1 MYFGV
6 LTKVF
11 TMVFVMQPSGK
22 RLYERT
28 IGAMNLN
35 SVNGRM
41 AINGRNDLKEPLLQP
56 PHGVA
61 VDNPPQIND
70 KGKKLRIVKFKIRE
84 IKCASCAASIESM
97 LVNLNGVV
105 SATVSPLEGQA
116 AVEYVPDLVMAKQ
129 IKETIED
136 AGFPVDD
143 FLEQEIA
150 VCRLRIK
157 GMACTSCS
165 ESVERALQ
173 MVDGVKKAV
182 VGLALEEAKV
192 HFDPNLTDTN
202 HIIEAIEDAG
212 FGADLISSGN
222 DANKAHLKLEGMNSE
237 EDVAFIQTFLESAL
251 GVNHV
256 EMDLSEKKVTV
267 SYDPDLTGP
276 RSLIQYINEAAN
288 GPNLYRAS
296 LYAPPKRRETE
307 QQHEIWMYRNQFL
320 VSCLFS
326 VPVFLFSMV
335 LPMLPTVG
343 FWLDYKIHNMLTI
356 GMLLRWIFCTP
367 VQFIVGRRFYLG
379 SYHALRLKSAN
390 MDVLVALGTNAAYFY
405 SVYIAIK
412 ALTSDTF
419 EGQDFFET
427 SAMLISFILLGKYL
441 EVVAKGKTSDAL
453 AKLTDLAPDTAHLLT
468 LDGEG
473 NVISEMNIST
483 QLIQRNDIIKILP
496 GEKVPVDGIV
506 IDGQSH
512 VNESMI
518 TGEAIPIS
526 KRPGDNVIGG
536 TMNENGC
543 LLVKATHVGSET
555 ALSQIVQLVEAAQ
568 LARAPVQKL
577 ADQISKFFVP
587 TVVVAAFVTWL
598 GWFIPGMAGLYPK
611 HWIPEVMD
619 EFELALQFG
628 ISVLVVACPCAL
640 GLATPTA
647 VMVATGKGASQ
658 GVLIKGGNALEKAHK
673 VKTVVFD
680 KTGTL
685 TVGKPKVVSAV
696 LFSHFSME
704 EFCDMAT
711 AAEANS
717 EHPIAKA
724 VVEHAKKLRQK
735 FGSHAEHVA
744 EAKDFEVHTGAGV
757 SGKVG
762 DKIVLVGNKRLMRA
776 YDVPAGPDV
785 EKYVSENEQLARTC
799 VLVAIDGKVAGAF
812 AVTDPVK
819 PEAQIV
825 VSFLHSMGISS
836 IMVTGDNWATAAA
849 IAKEVGIEKVFA
861 ETDPLGKA
869 DKIKELQLK
878 GMTVAMVGDG
888 INDSPALA
896 AADVGMAIG
905 AGTDVAIEAADIV
918 LIKSN
923 LEDVVTAI
931 DLSRK
936 TMYRIR
942 LNYVWAL
949 GYNVLGM
956 PIAAGILYPFTGIR
970 LPPWLAGACMAAS
983 SLSVVCSSL
992 LLQSYKKPLN
1002 LKDSQ
1007 AQV

>member
-1 MYFGV
+1 MH
-6 LTKVF
+6 
-11 TMVFVMQPSGK
+11 
-22 RLYERT
+22 
-28 IGAMNLN
+28 LN
-35 SVNGRM
+35 SVNGETE
-41 AINGRNDLKEPLLQP
+41 INRRDDLKEPLLQP
-56 PHGVA
+56 PNGVA
-61 VDNPPQIND
+61 IDIPEQIND
-70 KGKKLRIVKFKIRE
+70 KGKKHRTVKFKIRE
-84 IKCASCAASIESM
+84 VKCASCATSIESL
-97 LVNLNGVV
+97 LVNLNGVT

-116 AVEYVPDLVMAKQ
+116 AVEYVPDLVTAKQ
-129 IKETIED
+129 IKETIEG

-143 FLEQEIA
+143 FPEQEIA

-222 DANKAHLKLEGMNSE
+222 DVNKAHLKLEGMNSE
-237 EDVAFIQTFLESAL
+237 EDVTFIQTFLESAQ

-256 EMDLSEKKVTV
+256 EMDLAEQKVTV
-267 SYDPDLTGP
+267 SYDADFTGP
-276 RSLIQYINEAAN
+276 RSLIQYINAASN
-288 GPNLYRAS
+288 GPSIYRAS
-296 LYAPPKRRETE
+296 LFAPPKRRETE
-307 QQHEIWMYRNQFL
+307 QQHETRMYRNQFL
-320 VSCLFS
+320 LSCLFS

-335 LPMLPTVG
+335 LPMLPTFG
-343 FWLDYKIHNMLTI
+343 NWLNYKIHNMLTI

-367 VQFIVGRRFYLG
+367 VQFVIGRRFYWG
-379 SYHALRLKSAN
+379 AYHALRLKSAN

-473 NVISEMNIST
+473 NVISEMDIST
-483 QLIQRNDIIKILP
+483 QLIQRNDIIKIVP

-526 KRPGDNVIGG
+526 KRPGDKVIGG

-543 LLVKATHVGSET
+543 LLVKATHVGAET

-587 TVVVAAFVTWL
+587 TVVVAAFLTWL

-611 HWIPEVMD
+611 RWIPKVMD

-673 VKTVVFD
+673 VKIIVFD

-685 TVGKPKVVSAV
+685 TVGKPEVVSAE

-704 EFCDMAT
+704 EFCDMVT

-735 FGSHAEHVA
+735 FGSHTEHVA

-762 DKIVLVGNKRLMRA
+762 GNIVLVGNKRLMRD
-776 YDVPAGPDV
+776 YHVPVGSEV
-785 EKYVSENEQLARTC
+785 EKYISANEQLARTC
-799 VLVAIDGKVAGAF
+799 ILVAIDGKVAGAF

-819 PEAQIV
+819 PEAKIV
-825 VSFLHSMGISS
+825 VSFLQSMGISS
-836 IMVTGDNWATAAA
+836 IMVTGDNWATATA
-849 IAKEVGIEKVFA
+849 IAKEVGIAKVFA

-888 INDSPALA
+888 INDSPALV

-918 LIKSN
+918 LMKSN

-936 TMYRIR
+936 TMSRIR

-949 GYNVLGM
+949 GYNILGM
-956 PIAAGILYPFTGIR
+956 PIAAGILYPSTGIR

-992 LLQSYKKPLN
+992 LLQSYKKPLH

-1007 AQV
+1007 APV

>member
-1 MYFGV
+1 MTHGSSYGRGQSRGGRYGRRSNNRGRGHAHWNSTQDSSSFGSSRGSYWSQQQHNNHGSCGLLGAHPSQTYLPQWCPTCSTPQHSLSNCPHRYHGPESLTAPFAGMHVAQYPPPPDLTWYPDTGATHHMTSTDPSDSVPYSGNTLV
-6 LTKVF
+6 LLGNGASLPIINTGNIPVSLGSHTLSLNNVFHVLSLNKNLLSVARFTKDNSVIF
-11 TMVFVMQPSGK
+11 TFTPSGYIISDLTSGVPLFQGQCK
-22 RLYERT
+22 DGLYPFSQPQPCALATTASNIWHLRLGHPSSSVLRHLGSSSLGSDYSSSFPFCNDCATCNVQVQHRSSQLATLELHPLYASPTAAATEPLSSVSVPPPSAPVSPQLAQPGVDSALPEPDLAPPPAVTGLDCPAPVLPESSDVPSVSVLDQPAISPAPPVPIHPMTTRFRDGIRQPKVRTDGTVRYPLSEAHASKHLDSCFFVCLLRFLSRDHRQRLYERA
-28 IGAMNLN
+28 IEAMNLN

-41 AINGRNDLKEPLLQP
+41 AINGRNDLKEPLLQS

-70 KGKKLRIVKFKIRE
+70 KGKKLRTVKFKIRE

-116 AVEYVPDLVMAKQ
+116 VVEYVPDLVMAKQ

-150 VCRLRIK
+150 VSRLRIK

-173 MVDGVKKAV
+173 TVDGVKKAV

-237 EDVAFIQTFLESAL
+237 EDVTFIQTFLESAL

-256 EMDLSEKKVTV
+256 EMDLAEKKVTV
-267 SYDPDLTGP
+267 SYDPDRTGP
-276 RSLIQYINEAAN
+276 RSLIQYINETSN
-288 GPNLYRAS
+288 GPNIYRAS

-307 QQHEIWMYRNQFL
+307 QQHEIQMYRNQFL

-343 FWLDYKIHNMLTI
+343 IWLDYKIHNMLTI

-405 SVYIAIK
+405 SV
-412 ALTSDTF
+412 
-419 EGQDFFET
+419 
-427 SAMLISFILLGKYL
+427 
-441 EVVAKGKTSDAL
+441 VAKGKTSDAL

-483 QLIQRNDIIKILP
+483 QLIQRNDIIKIFP

-526 KRPGDNVIGG
+526 KRPGDKVIGG

-577 ADQISKFFVP
+577 ADQISKFLF
-587 TVVVAAFVTWL
+587 
-598 GWFIPGMAGLYPK
+598 
-611 HWIPEVMD
+611 
-619 EFELALQFG
+619 LQ
-628 ISVLVVACPCAL
+628 
-640 GLATPTA
+640 
-647 VMVATGKGASQ
+647 
-658 GVLIKGGNALEKAHK
+658 
-673 VKTVVFD
+673 
-680 KTGTL
+680 
-685 TVGKPKVVSAV
+685 
-696 LFSHFSME
+696 
-704 EFCDMAT
+704 
-711 AAEANS
+711 
-717 EHPIAKA
+717 
-724 VVEHAKKLRQK
+724 
-735 FGSHAEHVA
+735 
-744 EAKDFEVHTGAGV
+744 
-757 SGKVG
+757 
-762 DKIVLVGNKRLMRA
+762 
-776 YDVPAGPDV
+776 
-785 EKYVSENEQLARTC
+785 
-799 VLVAIDGKVAGAF
+799 
-812 AVTDPVK
+812 
-819 PEAQIV
+819 
-825 VSFLHSMGISS
+825 
-836 IMVTGDNWATAAA
+836 
-849 IAKEVGIEKVFA
+849 
-861 ETDPLGKA
+861 
-869 DKIKELQLK
+869 
-878 GMTVAMVGDG
+878 
-888 INDSPALA
+888 
-896 AADVGMAIG
+896 
-905 AGTDVAIEAADIV
+905 
-918 LIKSN
+918 
-923 LEDVVTAI
+923 
-931 DLSRK
+931 
-936 TMYRIR
+936 
-942 LNYVWAL
+942 
-949 GYNVLGM
+949 
-956 PIAAGILYPFTGIR
+956 
-970 LPPWLAGACMAAS
+970 
-983 SLSVVCSSL
+983 SL
-992 LLQSYKKPLN
+992 LQHL
-1002 LKDSQ
+1002 
-1007 AQV
+1007 